1 MQTAKEVAAIT
12 GGRVV
17 GNQEAV
23 ITNLVI
29 DSRSAEPNSL
39 FIPLVGENVD
49 GHRYIQQAL
58 ANGASASFSRIDIV
72 DVPPTK
78 AIIRVED
85 PLLALQALGVHR
97 LQEVKP
103 IVVGITG
110 SVGKTSTKELIAAVL
125 QAKYQTFKSPKS
137 YNSEQGLPLTLYQL
151 RDADEVVVLEMGMRG
166 RGQIAQLVNIAPPD
180 IAVITNIGTVHLEL
194 LGTRENL
201 ALAKG
206 EILAELGS
214 DGVAVVNGDNEW
226 CKFLSERHGGRIIH
240 FGLTAHNDYQA
251 ENIQEDEL
259 GLFSFDLKH
268 QDGIQHIQLPEPGV
282 HQIWNA
288 LAGIAVAREL
298 KMTWPEIL
306 RGLATYRTIQG
317 RQFFLTVGELTVIDD
332 TYNSNPQSIRASLKI
347 LKSTQTTGR
356 RIAVLG
362 DMRELGSVAV
372 ESHIAVG
379 KEIGDYQVD
388 VLICLNKLARY
399 IGQEAAAGIEV
410 HYVDTNNEAV
420 QILLNEVAPG
430 DVILVK
436 GSRSL
441 EMETIIQRL
450 KEAYQDV

>member
-49 GHRYIQQAL
+49 GHRYIKQAL

-166 RGQIAQLVNIAPPD
+166 RGQIAQLVNMAPPD

-298 KMTWPEIL
+298 RMTWPEIL

-399 IGQEAAAGIEV
+399 IGQEAAAGIKV
-410 HYVDTNNEAV
+410 HYVDTNDEAV